1 MEHKG
6 SGVYIMLT
14 SNGLTKIGKANNPEM
29 RRMQLEQ
36 SANMFNIEEKITIKV
51 IKFYP
56 TYDETI
62 AFALESYLHEHF
74 SGCQAGASSKEVF
87 IVDTKEVVKIADTW
101 TNAFAVAQSV
111 IYRDILFKKSDNIL
125 SPHED

>member
-1 MEHKG
+1 MEHRG

-14 SNGLTKIGKANNPEM
+14 SNGLTKIGKTNNPEM

-36 SANMFNIEEKITIKV
+36 SANMFNIDAKITIQV

-56 TYDETI
+56 VYDETI

-74 SGCQAGASSKEVF
+74 SGCQAGTSSKEVF
-87 IVDTKEVVKIADTW
+87 IVDTREVVKIADTW
-101 TNAFAVAQSV
+101 ASAFSAAQTL
-111 IYRDILFKKSDNIL
+111 IYRDILFKKSEIIL
-125 SPHED
+125 SPHGS